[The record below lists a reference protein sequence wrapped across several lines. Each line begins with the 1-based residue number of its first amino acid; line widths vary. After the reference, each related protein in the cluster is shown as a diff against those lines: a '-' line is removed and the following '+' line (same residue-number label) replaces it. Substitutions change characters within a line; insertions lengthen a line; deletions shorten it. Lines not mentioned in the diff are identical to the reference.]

1 MLNTANHQ
9 RFMGMIDRDAYFFS
23 LKHIYFGGLPSEV
36 VGWNVRCS
44 DMEEAHWLE
53 QFPHNSMLG
62 LGPFVQK
69 VQRHDCQVWCKE
81 HQAVQVE
88 DRCQKV
94 CWLQSIEV
102 NGVPWLQCHS
112 H

>member
-1 MLNTANHQ
+1 
-9 RFMGMIDRDAYFFS
+9 
-23 LKHIYFGGLPSEV
+23 HI
-36 VGWNVRCS
+36 GWS
-44 DMEEAHWLE
+44 SS
-53 QFPHNSMLG
+53 PHNSMLG

-102 NGVPWLQCHS
+102 NGVLPSKVWTSIGQALPTIHPHTSSLLGSCGGEQLELWHRS
-112 H
+112 LRILAVA